1 MLLAF
6 NEMLDDMEGMMQLI
20 HELREDL
27 DAERAAHDAPAEPA
41 AAIPV
46 APEPQP
52 ADPVPQPDLVI
63 EPAAPLL
70 LLLPAIPIHHS
81 VVNRLSPF
89 NTQVCIFILC

>member
-27 DAERAAHDAPAEPA
+27 DAERAAHDAPVEPA

-46 APEPQP
+46 DPEPQP
-52 ADPVPQPDLVI
+52 AAPVPQPDLLI

-70 LLLPAIPIHHS
+70 LLLPAIPIHHN
-81 VVNRLSPF
+81 VVDRIRPYDN
-89 NTQVCIFILC
+89 QVCIF